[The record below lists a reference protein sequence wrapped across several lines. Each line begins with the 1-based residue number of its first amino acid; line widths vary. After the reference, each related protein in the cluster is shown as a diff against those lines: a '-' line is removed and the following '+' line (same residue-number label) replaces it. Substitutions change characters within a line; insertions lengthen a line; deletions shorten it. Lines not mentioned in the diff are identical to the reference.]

1 MDYIPNLDGDLK
13 KMIAEIQAG
22 SYEELIAA
30 VPRKLRS
37 PEIDLPAPLTEME
50 LQREIGSLAK
60 ENTSLEDTLS
70 FLGAGAY
77 EHFIPSAVDAISSRG
92 EFATAYT
99 PYQAEASQGT
109 LQVIYEY
116 QSMICALTGMDVS
129 NASLYDGSSAVAEA
143 ALLARGIQKGRN
155 RILVASTMHPDYRR
169 NLKTYLAGLELQ
181 VVELPSRDGVL
192 DLEELKAKAD
202 ADTCALI
209 VQSPN
214 FYGIV
219 EPMAEAGK
227 IAKAAGAL
235 FVACANPISL
245 GLLKPPGEYGAD
257 FAVGE
262 AQPLGIPIGYGG
274 PWLGYLACRGPLVH
288 KISGRIVGRT
298 VDEEG
303 MPGFCLTLQAREQHI
318 RREKATSNICTNQ
331 SLMALR
337 ACLYMSLVGKE
348 GIQEVAKLNYARA
361 HELARELSACPG
373 FSLKYPRIF
382 FNEFVVTTPIPAAN
396 LCREALEHGIIAGL
410 PLSSIEPERTHELLV
425 CVTETKSKK
434 QLARYIEV
442 IRNIT
447 RKSENSNP
455 ASKQK

>member
-13 KMIAEIQAG
+13 RMLADIQAG

-30 VPRKLRS
+30 VPKSLCN
-37 PEIDLPAPLTEME
+37 PKITLPAPLTEME
-50 LQREIGSLAK
+50 LQGQIAKLAK

-77 EHFIPSAVDAISSRG
+77 EHFIPSAIDAIASRG

-143 ALLARGIQKGRN
+143 ALLARGIHKDRGR
-155 RILVASTMHPDYRR
+155 IAVASTLHPDYRR
-169 NLKTYLAGLELQ
+169 NLKTYMAGPGIE
-181 VVELPSRDGVL
+181 VVEIAARDGVV
-192 DLEELKAKAD
+192 DLQDLQSKAA
-202 ADTCALI
+202 ADTCAVI
-209 VQSPN
+209 VQTPN
-214 FYGIV
+214 FYGQI
-219 EPMAEAGK
+219 EPMEA
-227 IAKAAGAL
+227 AAAAAHHAGAL
-235 FVACANPISL
+235 LVACANPISL
-245 GLLKPPGEYGAD
+245 GLFKPPGEYGAD

-262 AQPLGIPIGYGG
+262 AQPLGIPAGYGG
-274 PWLGYLACRGPLVH
+274 PWLGYLACKGTLVH

-337 ACLYMSLVGKE
+337 ACLYLSLVGKE
-348 GIQEVAKLNYARA
+348 GIQEVARLNYARA
-361 HELARELSACPG
+361 HELAKALCACPG
-373 FSLKYPRIF
+373 FSLRHPGVF
-382 FNEFVVTTPIPAAN
+382 FNEFVVATPVPAAD
-396 LCREALEHGIIAGL
+396 LCREALEHGVIAGL
-410 PLSSIEPERTHELLV
+410 PLSTVEPGRTHDLLV
-425 CVTETKSKK
+425 CATETKSPA
-434 QLARYIEV
+434 QLERYIEV
-442 IRNIT
+442 IRNISKPAAKPALS
-447 RKSENSNP
+447 RK
-455 ASKQK
+455 A

>member
-1 MDYIPNLDGDLK
+1 MDYIPNLDRDLK
-13 KMIAEIQAG
+13 KMLSDVGIG
-22 SYEELIAA
+22 SYEELTAA
-30 VPRKLRS
+30 VPSKYRS
-37 PEIDLPAPLTEME
+37 PKIELPAPLTEME
-50 LQREIGSLAK
+50 LQREISRLAK

-77 EHFIPSAVDAISSRG
+77 EHFIPSAIDAIASRG

-143 ALLARGIQKGRN
+143 ALLARSIQKGRN
-155 RILVASTMHPDYRR
+155 RILVASTLHPDYRR
-169 NLKTYLAGLELQ
+169 NLRTYLAGLELE
-181 VVELPSRDGVL
+181 VVEIASRDGTL
-192 DLEELKAKAD
+192 DLDDLRAKAGSQ
-202 ADTCALI
+202 ACALI
-209 VQSPN
+209 AQSPN
-214 FYGIV
+214 FYGQI
-219 EPMAEAGK
+219 EPMEEAGK
-227 IAKAAGAL
+227 IAHAAGAL
-235 FVACANPISL
+235 FVAYANPIAL

-274 PWLGYLACRGPLVH
+274 PWLGYLACRAALVH

-303 MPGFCLTLQAREQHI
+303 TAGFCLTLQAREQHI

-337 ACLYMSLVGKE
+337 ACLYLSLVGKQ
-348 GIQEVAKLNYARA
+348 GIAEVAQLNYVRA
-361 HELARELSACPG
+361 HQLAKALGDCPG
-373 FSLKYPRIF
+373 FQLQYSGAF
-382 FNEFVVTTPIPAAN
+382 FNEFVVNTPIPASE

-410 PLSSIEPERTHELLV
+410 PLSTVDPKKTHELLV
-425 CVTETKSKK
+425 CATETKSKA
-434 QLARYIEV
+434 QIDRYIEV
-442 IRNIT
+442 LRSVTPARGKASIRG
-447 RKSENSNP
+447 E
-455 ASKQK
+455 A

>member
-1 MDYIPNLDGDLK
+1 MDYIPNLDGDLR
-13 KMIAEIQAG
+13 KMLSDVGIG

-30 VPRKLRS
+30 VPAKLRS
-37 PEIDLPAPLTEME
+37 PKIDLPAPLTEME
-50 LQREIGSLAK
+50 LQREISRLAK

-77 EHFIPSAVDAISSRG
+77 EHFIPSAIDAIASRG

-143 ALLARGIQKGRN
+143 ALLARSIQKGRDQ
-155 RILVASTMHPDYRR
+155 ILVASTLHPDYRR
-169 NLKTYLAGLELQ
+169 NLRTYLAGLELE
-181 VVELPSRDGVL
+181 VIEIASRDGTL
-192 DLEELKAKAD
+192 DLDDLRAKAGSQ
-202 ADTCALI
+202 TCALI
-209 VQSPN
+209 AQSPN
-214 FYGIV
+214 FYGLI
-219 EPMAEAGK
+219 EPMDEAGRM
-227 IAKAAGAL
+227 ARAAGAL
-235 FVACANPISL
+235 FVAYANPISL

-274 PWLGYLACRGPLVH
+274 PWLGYLACRSALVH

-303 MPGFCLTLQAREQHI
+303 IPGFCLTLQAREQHI

-337 ACLYMSLVGKE
+337 ACLYLSLVGKQ
-348 GIQEVAKLNYARA
+348 GIAEVAKLNFVRA
-361 HELARELSACPG
+361 HALAKALSDCPG
-373 FSLKYPRIF
+373 FGLKYSKVF
-382 FNEFVVTTPIPAAN
+382 FNEFVMNTPIPASD

-410 PLSSIEPERTHELLV
+410 PLSTVEPERTHELLI
-425 CVTETKSKK
+425 CATETKSSQ
-434 QLARYIEV
+434 QLDRYIEV
-442 IRNIT
+442 VRNIT
-447 RKSENSNP
+447 RGAAKP
-455 ASKQK
+455 AMSGR